1 MCPSPRDQ
9 EKPAPHALAPIPVT
23 AMSIRRAAQPPG
35 GRSEVCP
42 ADLREPSAKQDG
54 WSRAV
59 ESRVRDEK

>member
-1 MCPSPRDQ
+1 MCPSPRTK
-9 EKPAPHALAPIPVT
+9 ESLSPHTLTPTPVA
-23 AMSIRRAAQPPG
+23 AMSIRRAAQLPV

-59 ESRVRDEK
+59 EGRVRDEK